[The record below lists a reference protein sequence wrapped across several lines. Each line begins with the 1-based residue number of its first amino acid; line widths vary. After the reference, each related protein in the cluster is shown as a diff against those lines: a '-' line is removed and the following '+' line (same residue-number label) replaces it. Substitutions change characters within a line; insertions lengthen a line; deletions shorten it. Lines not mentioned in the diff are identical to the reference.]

1 MVVAIIDV
9 SETNQKAYAHILSR
23 LGDVKVKPFTSP
35 DAALVWCGKQE
46 HDLVILD
53 YRMGE
58 TAGTMDGLEFVK
70 AYNKAHADLQ
80 TPLVMITGE
89 KDREIR
95 HRALELGASDFLNK
109 PADPVEFLSRVKNL
123 LALRESRKKLEDYA
137 ASLAADVAR
146 ATKEIADREEE
157 TINRLTR
164 AAEFRDSETG
174 LHIVRM
180 GKYAEVLGRTL
191 DLDAEDQRLLRLATP
206 MHDIGKVATPDGIL
220 LKPGPLNPEE
230 WEIMKRHARSGYDIL
245 VGSSS
250 KVLQLASQIALRH
263 HERWDGTGYPDRLRG
278 TQIPLAARIAA
289 VGDVFDALI
298 SVRPYKRA
306 WTTEEAIR
314 VIHKSSG
321 THFDPMIV
329 EALDASWDEFME
341 IQKEFTDA
349 GHAA

>member
-23 LGDVKVKPFTSP
+23 IGNVKVKPFTSP

-53 YRMGE
+53 YRMGQTE
-58 TAGTMDGLEFVK
+58 GMDGLEFVR
-70 AYNKAHADLQ
+70 AYNKAHGDTQ

-123 LALRESRKKLEDYA
+123 LALRESRKKLENYA
-137 ASLAADVAR
+137 ASLAQDVAR
-146 ATKEIADREEE
+146 ATQEIADREEE

-191 DLDAEDQRLLRLATP
+191 ELDSEDQRLLRLATP

-220 LKPGPLNPEE
+220 LKEGPLNPDE
-230 WEIMKRHARSGYDIL
+230 WEIMKRHARAGYDIL

-263 HERWDGTGYPDRLRG
+263 HERWDGTGYPDHLRG

-298 SVRPYKRA
+298 SKRPYKRA
-306 WTTEEAIR
+306 WSNEEALR
-314 VIHKSSG
+314 VIQKSSG
-321 THFDPMIV
+321 SHFDPIV
-329 EALDASWDEFME
+329 VDALNASWSQFLD
-341 IQKEFTDA
+341 IQKEYADTD
-349 GHAA
+349 HAA